1 MLFFVRRSAHTE
13 HPRARLVPTY
23 SCEFLCGR
31 RRLDPHPLN
40 LSCTPARAHHLHEV
54 RGRCVMRLLN
64 ASILSPA
71 GEGMSDLR
79 LAGKAVA
86 KSLALYS
93 RRPALHTGGHVRCER
108 GRSLGRPGLAT
119 ASPGHQPAE
128 WPSTLLSSMAGPRNR
143 GLCRSHVRPGGQAST
158 A

>member
-54 RGRCVMRLLN
+54 RGRCVMRPLN

-71 GEGMSDLR
+71 GGADE
-79 LAGKAVA
+79 
-86 KSLALYS
+86 
-93 RRPALHTGGHVRCER
+93 
-108 GRSLGRPGLAT
+108 
-119 ASPGHQPAE
+119 
-128 WPSTLLSSMAGPRNR
+128 
-143 GLCRSHVRPGGQAST
+143 
-158 A
+158 